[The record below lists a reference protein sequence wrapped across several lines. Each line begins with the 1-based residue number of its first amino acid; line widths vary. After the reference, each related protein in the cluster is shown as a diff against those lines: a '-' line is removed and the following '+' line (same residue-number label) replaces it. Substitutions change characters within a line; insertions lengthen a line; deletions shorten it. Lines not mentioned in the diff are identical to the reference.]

1 MENYPIVFKPERTK
15 RAGKFAQSNLVS
27 HSSTCPSLVGGKILR
42 YLIYSAQ
49 ASRHHQDKYAQDFT
63 LKLSELSRFLG
74 QSPEVYLDALRGL
87 LRSIIHWNQFAKYRE
102 PGWFKASPVLQYL
115 AIPQD
120 ATEEELK
127 ENPTKRDYI
136 VYRFSEHLHQALLD
150 PQFFR
155 VFDMA
160 LIQKFKSKY
169 TLQLYDFCLSC
180 LNDQDDF
187 AHTPLLTE
195 RELRSLLGCEK
206 TYLEIREFHRE
217 VLRPALVELNTLS
230 EIEAELKFKRSRGV
244 RRYGFFVKR
253 KGKWL
258 QEQQNIFE
266 LIQKE
271 RLRLRA
277 NPSVSPSFP
286 VPRFLPKDELTKK
299 VFQNLL
305 KYPGFVP
312 LPEGH
317 KNHEKSM
324 KFLEEL
330 RYWIQQ
336 EKPENPL
343 EYKMWFTN
351 SPCYLSVK
359 DEKTYFLS
367 SSEEQHIY
375 VRANYRHLIRKIAR
389 QLGISRLSFL
399 LISGQKTTTKA

>member
-42 YLIYSAQ
+42 YLIYYAQ
-49 ASRHHQDKYAQDFT
+49 DNRKHQDKYAQDFT
-63 LKLSELSRFLG
+63 LKLSELSNFLE
-74 QSPEVYLDALRGL
+74 QTPVHYLDALRGL
-87 LRSIIHWNQFAKYRE
+87 LSSIIHWNQFAKYRE
-102 PGWFKASPVLQYL
+102 PGRFKASPVLQYL
-115 AIPQD
+115 DLPQD

-127 ENPTKRDYI
+127 KNPKRDYI

-160 LIQKFKSKY
+160 LIQKFKSKF
-169 TLQLYDFCLSC
+169 TLQLYGFCLSC
-180 LNDQDDF
+180 LNDPDDF

-206 TYLEIREFHRE
+206 TYLDIRQFHQQ
-217 VLRPALVELNTLS
+217 VIIPSLVELSTLS
-230 EIEAELKFKRSRGV
+230 EIDADLKFKRARGV

-253 KGKWL
+253 KGEWL

-266 LIQKE
+266 LIRKE
-271 RLRLRA
+271 AQRLRA
-277 NPSVSPSFP
+277 NPSASPSLP

-343 EYKMWFTN
+343 EYTMWFSN

-367 SSEEQHIY
+367 SSQEQHIY
-375 VRANYRHLIRKIAR
+375 VRANYRHLIRKIAKR
-389 QLGISRLSFL
+389 LGIPRLSFL